1 MIDLVNAEREEE
13 GLDLLAQ
20 DGALMEDAAV
30 RAQELVESFS
40 HTRPNGEQGVAM
52 VMDREGYLSAG
63 ENIAW
68 GQGSPDAVMED
79 WMESDG
85 HRANILREGFDSIG
99 VGCYQAA
106 DGSLYWVQLFG
117 GH

>member
-1 MIDLVNAEREEE
+1 
-13 GLDLLAQ
+13 
-20 DGALMEDAAV
+20 
-30 RAQELVESFS
+30 
-40 HTRPNGEQGVAM
+40 
-52 VMDREGYLSAG
+52 
-63 ENIAW
+63 
-68 GQGSPDAVMED
+68 
-79 WMESDG
+79 MESDG